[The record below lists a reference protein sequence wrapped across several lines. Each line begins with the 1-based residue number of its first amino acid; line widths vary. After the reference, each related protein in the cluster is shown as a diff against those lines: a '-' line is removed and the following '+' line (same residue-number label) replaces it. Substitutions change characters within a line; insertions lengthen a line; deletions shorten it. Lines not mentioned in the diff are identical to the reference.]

1 MQKCDMV
8 VRYLYILIRQF
19 ILKLGYIVATINVTP
34 ALANTLSDFEWLA
47 KAHVVVY
54 TLSIHI
60 VGICI
65 ENPTFC
71 THQKTLASM

>member
-8 VRYLYILIRQF
+8 VRNVY
-19 ILKLGYIVATINVTP
+19 KNLGQN
-34 ALANTLSDFEWLA
+34 
-47 KAHVVVY
+47 VY

-65 ENPTFC
+65 KNPTFC
-71 THQKTLASM
+71 THQKKLALM